1 FGRGVM
7 SGMPKIPERVGTLDI
22 YQTLLDINR
31 CYERILEG
39 LNTLRLNPLFRNTGG
54 RAFLR
59 AFEVSVRENRAWL
72 NAEILEPLADVEL
85 QEWARFGNRR
95 RILIDWAV
103 RRVDTPPESKESQ
116 LEHDL
121 RLSVEQAQAKR
132 DQREPQPS

>member
-1 FGRGVM
+1 M

-31 CYERILEG
+31 CIERILEG
-39 LNTLRLNPLFRNTGG
+39 LNSLRLNPLFRNTGG

-85 QEWARFGNRR
+85 QEWARFGK
-95 RILIDWAV
+95 A
-103 RRVDTPPESKESQ
+103 RVQ
-116 LEHDL
+116 LE
-121 RLSVEQAQAKR
+121 RKKGA
-132 DQREPQPS
+132 P